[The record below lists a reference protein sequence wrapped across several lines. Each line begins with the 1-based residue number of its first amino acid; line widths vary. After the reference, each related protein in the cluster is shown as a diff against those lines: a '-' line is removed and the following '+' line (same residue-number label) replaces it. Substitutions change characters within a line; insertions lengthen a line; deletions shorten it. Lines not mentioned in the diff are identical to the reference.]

1 MHGMSACCCSSVLD
15 SRAEKRSSTQEPR
28 WVFKDCGFKDLA
40 ASLQSQSLQWVYGL
54 SNVTSNIVNLSD
66 EHNERV
72 CYAAAHTAVIYD
84 KRTKKQ
90 TFLQVGSVSVV
101 VGLEIK

>member
-1 MHGMSACCCSSVLD
+1 M
-15 SRAEKRSSTQEPR
+15 
-28 WVFKDCGFKDLA
+28 
-40 ASLQSQSLQWVYGL
+40 YGL
-54 SNVTSNIVNLSD
+54 SNVTCNIVNLSD

-90 TFLQVGSVSVV
+90 TFLQVSSVPPNYEYFTQSCISTRR
-101 VGLEIK
+101 LQL